1 MSQSSAFGIES
12 WAAWSPSLK
21 TPGDWLSW
29 VKNPSALAGDEKP
42 KVEGMQPMN
51 RRRLKQLGGMAIETA
66 YSLPETGAPIIFCSQ
81 QGESIRCYELLQELT
96 ETGKLSPQSFS
107 LAVHNAI
114 PSLYTIDKKLNSN
127 VIAISSNA
135 GVFSALAEAIGLFA
149 DGEKRVRII
158 VAAEPTPDIYS
169 PYCKFP
175 GEAYAYSVD
184 LTPSGDLSLSISA
197 AKEAKPNDANISIN
211 LEVLRF
217 LLSEDQSYEAAI
229 DNTSWKLKRG

>member
-1 MSQSSAFGIES
+1 MSQSSSFGIES

-21 TPGDWLSW
+21 TSSDWLSW
-29 VKNPSALAGDEKP
+29 VKNPSALVGDERP

-51 RRRLKQLGGMAIETA
+51 RRRLKQLGGMALETA
-66 YSLPETGAPIIFCSQ
+66 YSLPETEAPIIFCSQ
-81 QGESIRCYELLQELT
+81 QGESTRCYELLQELT
-96 ETGKLSPQSFS
+96 ETGKISPQSFS

-158 VAAEPTPDIYS
+158 VAAEPTPDIYNS
-169 PYCKFP
+169 YCEFP
-175 GEAYAYSVD
+175 GEAYAFSVD
-184 LTPSGDLSLSISA
+184 LISSGDLSLSISA

-211 LEVLRF
+211 LEVLKF

-229 DNTSWKLKRG
+229 DNTSWQLKRG